1 MDFSS
6 IRLITFDCYGTLIDW
21 ETGMLAALR
30 PLFSREGRQVSD
42 LQLLEHYG
50 EIEAELEAGPYL
62 PYKQVLSQTVQE
74 MGRRL
79 GATISEDDGSRF
91 AQSLTSWEPFP
102 DTVAGLH
109 ALSRRFRL
117 GVISN
122 IDDDLFAVTKKKL
135 GVEFSLIVTAQQ
147 VQSYKPSLR
156 NFQEAMARSGL
167 KKQEILHAAQSLYH
181 DVVPAN
187 LLGIR
192 NAWVNRPSIR
202 PGSGAAKPAVAQPT
216 VQVSSVAELAQLLLK

>member
-79 GATISEDDGSRF
+79 GATISE
-91 AQSLTSWEPFP
+91 
-102 DTVAGLH
+102 
-109 ALSRRFRL
+109 
-117 GVISN
+117 
-122 IDDDLFAVTKKKL
+122 
-135 GVEFSLIVTAQQ
+135 
-147 VQSYKPSLR
+147 
-156 NFQEAMARSGL
+156 
-167 KKQEILHAAQSLYH
+167 
-181 DVVPAN
+181 
-187 LLGIR
+187 
-192 NAWVNRPSIR
+192 
-202 PGSGAAKPAVAQPT
+202 
-216 VQVSSVAELAQLLLK
+216 